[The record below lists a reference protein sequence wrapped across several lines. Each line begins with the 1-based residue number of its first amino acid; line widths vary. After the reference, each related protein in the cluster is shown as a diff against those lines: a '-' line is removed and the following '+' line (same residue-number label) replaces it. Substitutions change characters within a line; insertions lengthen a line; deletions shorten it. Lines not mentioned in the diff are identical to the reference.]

1 MSLTSQ
7 PSPSVSGNN
16 APGFLLCLTACLSG
30 AAVMIIEVAG
40 TRVIMPYFGV
50 GLFVWSALIS
60 VTLLSLAAG
69 YWIGGAVADR
79 FPGLTGL
86 ALVVFSAGLWL
97 LVVPL
102 IRVPVL
108 EGTAHLGPRWGALIS
123 GVLLFAVP
131 LILLG
136 MVTPLTLRLYTRS
149 LADVGRSGGLL
160 FALSTLGSVLGT
172 LGTGFLLIPSLGIP
186 TIFALTACILV
197 CLATIT
203 FLKTRVGRVALF
215 LLPCSLLV
223 LAPSLPLTRSR
234 DARILYHSQGHYGEV
249 RIVDLEDRR
258 YLLVD
263 GTIQSG
269 IEKGGRRSVFRVH
282 WAMAELLAGVF
293 PSERGGRGLI
303 IGLAGGVLPGML
315 SRVGLSLDVVEI
327 DARMLPLATRYFD
340 YRPGSGRIVI
350 ADGRV
355 FLRGT
360 HERYDVII
368 LDAFLA
374 DTVPF
379 HLLTRDGFVL
389 VARRLNQ
396 DGVFLLNIT
405 GFKEGNGARVSRSI
419 YRTLRTVFP
428 TVRVFST
435 RTEGNFGNHLYL
447 ASRRAVSARSQYAV
461 ELSFPDNGELLIT
474 DDWNPLEAWWD
485 LHSVVTRKA
494 VWETL
499 EGRLLLE

>member
-1 MSLTSQ
+1 MT
-7 PSPSVSGNN
+7 
-16 APGFLLCLTACLSG
+16 
-30 AAVMIIEVAG
+30 IEVAG
-40 TRVIMPYFGV
+40 ARAIMPYFGV

-69 YWIGGAVADR
+69 YWMGGAVADR
-79 FPGLTGL
+79 SPGLPGV

-97 LVVPL
+97 LLIPL

-108 EGTAHLGPRWGALIS
+108 EGMARLGPRWGALVS

-149 LADVGRSGGLL
+149 LAKVGRSGGLL
-160 FALSTLGSVLGT
+160 FALSTLGSALGT
-172 LGTGFLLIPSLGIP
+172 LGTGFLLIPNVEIP
-186 TIFALTACILV
+186 TIFVLASSSLV
-197 CLATIT
+197 LLATIT
-203 FLKTRVGRVALF
+203 FVKTGKGRMAF
-215 LLPCSLLV
+215 LLLPYSVLA

-234 DARILYHSQGHYGEV
+234 DARILYHSQGYYGEV

-269 IEKGGRRSVFRVH
+269 IEKVGRRSVFRVH
-282 WAMAELLAGVF
+282 RAMAELLAGAF
-293 PSERGGRGLI
+293 PPGREGRGLV

-315 SRVGLSLDVVEI
+315 SRAGLRLDVVEI
-327 DARMLPLATRYFD
+327 DPRMLALAIRYFD
-340 YRPGSGRIVI
+340 YRPGSGRIVV

-360 HERYDVII
+360 QEKYDAIV

-379 HLLTRDGFVL
+379 HLLTRESFVL
-389 VARRLNQ
+389 VARRLRQ
-396 DGVFLLNIT
+396 EGVFLLNIT
-405 GFKEGNGARVSRSI
+405 GFKEGKGARVSRSI
-419 YRTLRTVFP
+419 YRTLQSVFP
-428 TVRVFST
+428 IVRVFST
-435 RTEGNFGNHLYL
+435 REEGNFGNHLYL

-461 ELSFPDNGELLIT
+461 ELSFPDNGELPIT

-499 EGRLLLE
+499 EGRLLLR